1 MKSSLVA
8 PDMAN
13 TLPRATLGVVEI
25 FDGTIAEAPSGAS
38 MRKRGRLCQSF
49 KDELNLADVADVLER
64 QGVTSVAQSWDEL
77 HFFGKT

>member
-1 MKSSLVA
+1 
-8 PDMAN
+8 
-13 TLPRATLGVVEI
+13 
-25 FDGTIAEAPSGAS
+25 